1 MKENKERI
9 LDKITY
15 TIWQDPHY
23 FILSLFSTK
32 NKQFKYKNDNFYGRK
47 KSNKLIFPFIF
58 EEEIIEIDVKEL
70 MEWISKKFR
79 NFRFSSI
86 KDERKYSPYQIYKF
100 YKKIVEMDE
109 KSRAQIKSKFFEN
122 VEDGHKIHFYYDF
135 TLIKIDDETD
145 EIREDIIKEDLQKTS
160 CKEKNDNENITTLS
174 LNVIIEYKNGYNNQD
189 NSIKV
194 RKLKFE
200 DVSENKSKDE
210 RFNLSLSN
218 LNISKLEKIFYIL
231 MDQMNQHDHKLKD
244 IIQFENEKNKY
255 SSLFPEYKINMSE
268 DKKLYDTNDI
278 ELNKNTNKTIIN
290 DEADNKKQD
299 IISCEKTSNIKT
311 NSCSKCEDYDIS
323 LVKFDQP
330 LKKENYRLD
339 LEKMDNIRM
348 FIIGNTH
355 NERTVIIK
363 DILNEVSGKYAIV
376 ALFTSSF
383 DEYLSRYDKLNNQF
397 LYYDD
402 SKDKLSEEKN
412 TEIFFKRIKYV
423 MDKINNHE
431 EIYNKSNN
439 KVLVI
444 FDASITLNNILDSHK
459 YNDDNIILIRKI
471 LGGEYENIDF
481 IISDKRSK
489 NYLDI
494 LLSRD
499 SSATGIFLDKY
510 SKIELEFGIGK
521 KIYPDDNYYKYRYNN
536 KEAIIIRN
544 INGYGL
550 VSGFALKNEIFIK
563 RKVNP

>member
-1 MKENKERI
+1 MKKNKELI
-9 LDKITY
+9 LDEITY
-15 TIWQDPHY
+15 SIWQDPHY

-32 NKQFKYKNDNFYGRK
+32 NKQFKHKNNNICRRK
-47 KSNKLIFPFIF
+47 KPNKLIFPFIF

-86 KDERKYSPYQIYKF
+86 KDEREYSPYQIYKF

-109 KSRAQIKSKFFEN
+109 KSRAQIKSKFFEK
-122 VEDGHKIHFYYDF
+122 VEDGYKIHFYYDF

-174 LNVIIEYKNGYNNQD
+174 LNVIIEYKNGYNDQD

-231 MDQMNQHDHKLKD
+231 IDQMNQHDHKLKD
-244 IIQFENEKNKY
+244 IIQFENEENKY

-278 ELNKNTNKTIIN
+278 KLNKNTNKTIIN

-311 NSCSKCEDYDIS
+311 DSCSKCEDYDIS
-323 LVKFDQP
+323 LVKIDQSP
-330 LKKENYRLD
+330 KKENYRLD

-363 DILNEVSGKYAIV
+363 DILNEVSDKYAII

-402 SKDKLSEEKN
+402 SKDKLSEEKK

-431 EIYNKSNN
+431 EIYNKSNS

-481 IISDKRSK
+481 IFSDKRFK
-489 NYLDI
+489 NHLDI

-499 SSATGIFLDKY
+499 NSATGIFLDKY
-510 SKIELEFGIGK
+510 SKIELEFHLGK
-521 KIYPDDNYYKYRYNN
+521 KIYPDDDYSKYKYNN
-536 KEAIIIRN
+536 EEAMIIMN
-544 INGYGL
+544 INGYGFT
-550 VSGFALKNEIFIK
+550 SGFALKNEIFIK